1 MRWLLIPLMGL
12 VVLGGS
18 MSLSA
23 CAGTCGAN
31 ADKLALLHRDM
42 TYAQTAEIMGCPGR
56 LVTRRGP
63 ESGDYTTVEWNGP
76 DSLLFKRTR
85 IDFLDGKLLSYTTER
100 RGAL

>member
-1 MRWLLIPLMGL
+1 MEGF
-12 VVLGGS
+12 G
-18 MSLSA
+18 
-23 CAGTCGAN
+23 AGFAASDDGVGVGVAVSDGACGAN